1 MLIENL
7 YNFSDIEEELH
18 EENLDENP
26 PPEAFSPGK
35 LKQKGKYQLNN
46 LKKIHDIFYFLEYE
60 HMYSPVTQEE
70 QEGVRREEE
79 EEDREEVREEEQ
91 EEEEEEGE
99 VREADQEEEI
109 IRESPPAGI

>member
-7 YNFSDIEEELH
+7 HNFSDTEEELH

-46 LKKIHDIFYFLEYE
+46 LKKFTIFCIF
-60 HMYSPVTQEE
+60 
-70 QEGVRREEE
+70 
-79 EEDREEVREEEQ
+79 
-91 EEEEEEGE
+91 
-99 VREADQEEEI
+99 
-109 IRESPPAGI
+109 